1 MPIRLAPGE
10 IEHVSA
16 SILPSHAV
24 VLGWV
29 VVFTAPLF
37 GAAGWMFTILL
48 APPCLVNRIG
58 RKVVVTRQRVV
69 VTRLFGKSEMPLAK
83 IERVDTMGVAAPA
96 AMRIEVRGTGINSL
110 SFSPLQRTAD
120 IEAAIRDGVAAA
132 RQR

>member
-10 IEHVSA
+10 VEHVSA
-16 SILPSHAV
+16 RILPSHAV
-24 VLGWV
+24 MLGWIV
-29 VVFTAPLF
+29 VLAAPLF
-37 GAAGWMFTILL
+37 GAAGWVFTILL
-48 APPCLVNRIG
+48 APLCLVNRIG

-83 IERVDTMGVAAPA
+83 IESVDTSGVSAPA
-96 AMRIEVRGTGINSL
+96 AMRIEVRGTGINSM
-110 SFSPLQRTAD
+110 SFAPLQHTAD